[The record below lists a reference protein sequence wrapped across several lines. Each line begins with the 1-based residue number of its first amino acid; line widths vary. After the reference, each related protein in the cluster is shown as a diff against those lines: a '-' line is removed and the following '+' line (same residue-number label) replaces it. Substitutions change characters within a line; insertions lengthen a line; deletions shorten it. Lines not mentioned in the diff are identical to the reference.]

1 MAMWVCCITVWH
13 CLAIMIFVGYD
24 VFRLLFYQ
32 LRSLPVM
39 MFVANFDVWRLWRL
53 SLIMFVAIRMFVGYD
68 IPRLAMFVA
77 YNVCCIVTFVAFWCF
92 FSQLWHL
99 LVITFMTFVTNYDV
113 SQLWCLLPYYVCRLW
128 RLSIIIF
135 VTYEVFRQLWR
146 LSLIRFI
153 RITNCVCCWDSY
165 DYFLDVYLHA
175 APVLL
180 PFLAVCLGGEQRQ
193 FSQITRSKI

>member
-1 MAMWVCCITVWH
+1 MSLLHYSMTLFGNYDICWLWRISVIILSVKKFAS
-13 CLAIMIFVGYD
+13 YD
-24 VFRLLFYQ
+24 VCR
-32 LRSLPVM
+32 
-39 MFVANFDVWRLWRL
+39 
-53 SLIMFVAIRMFVGYD
+53 
-68 IPRLAMFVA
+68 
-77 YNVCCIVTFVAFWCF
+77 
-92 FSQLWHL
+92 LWHL
-99 LVITFMTFVTNYDV
+99 WHLSPIMMLVSYD
-113 SQLWCLLPYYVCRLW
+113 VCRLW
-128 RLSIIIF
+128 RLSIIMF